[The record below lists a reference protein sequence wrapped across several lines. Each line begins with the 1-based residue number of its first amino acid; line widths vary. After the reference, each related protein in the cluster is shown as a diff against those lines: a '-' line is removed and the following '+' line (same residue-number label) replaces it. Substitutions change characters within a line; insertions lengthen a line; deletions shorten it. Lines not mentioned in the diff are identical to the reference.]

1 LEAFRKVEV
10 EVERGKMLKVRGWR
24 LEAGREVEVPT

>member
-1 LEAFRKVEV
+1 LEAVEKV